1 MSKKTLIIIGVVVV
15 LALGFFMTQSAQKP
29 AEQAQE
35 PAQQDGLQRNGTA
48 GVHRAMECVQADDL
62 AWQVEAEHLF
72 APLFIDQVG
81 LH

>member
-35 PAQQDGLQRNGTA
+35 PAQQETAKAAFHIGIVTGT
-48 GVHRAMECVQADDL
+48 VSQSEMTSRS
-62 AWQVEAEHLF
+62 
-72 APLFIDQVG
+72 
-81 LH
+81 